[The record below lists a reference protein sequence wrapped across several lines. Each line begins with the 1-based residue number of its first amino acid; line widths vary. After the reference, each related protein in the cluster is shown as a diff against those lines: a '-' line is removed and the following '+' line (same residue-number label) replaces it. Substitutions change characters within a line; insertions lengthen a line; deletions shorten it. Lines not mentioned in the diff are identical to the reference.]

1 MTATLLGSLVTAEEL
16 EKGIQDKRAT
26 MLVRNEFYQALR
38 QRTHAQDW
46 KWCVN
51 LYHLS
56 KEFTELLRLRH
67 QRFPSV
73 PHDVFE
79 SHYQEEIGHAN
90 LLRDWML
97 SIGLPDPETMHSTK
111 ETEDFI
117 SILYRAATA
126 MDESMALLVINSTA
140 EGFALDLYT
149 NCLKQLQVTNIS
161 PKLTYWEVH
170 CEADEEHSNVA
181 QYVSPMSDRELDTAL
196 HYVDYTLD
204 AIDKMLI
211 SWSRYS

>member
-1 MTATLLGSLVTAEEL
+1 MTAEQI
-16 EKGIQDKRAT
+16 EKDIHDKRAA
-26 MLVRNEFYQALR
+26 MIASNEFYRALR
-38 QRTHAQDW
+38 NRTQAQDW

-51 LYHLS
+51 LYQLS

-126 MDESMALLVINSTA
+126 MEEGMSLLLINSTA

-149 NCLKQLQVTNIS
+149 QCLKQLQIAQIS

-170 CEADEEHSNVA
+170 CEADEEHSNVS
-181 QYVSPMSDRELDTAL
+181 QYVAPMSDRESDDAM
-196 HYVDYTLD
+196 HYVHYTLD
-204 AIDKMLI
+204 AIDKMLV
-211 SWSRYS
+211 SWSRYQ